1 MTDPTARAEVYR
13 TRDLA
18 GWDVTDREG
27 TKIGDLADLLIGADG
42 RVRFLAVNLGLFRKQ
57 VLIPATAVE
66 WGRTEVLVVTP
77 WTAEEVKALPAYDSG
92 VALTHTVLGEM
103 ALAHPRYY
111 GEEPLDFDDG
121 GEPRILPLREAREFR
136 LPKGAPD
143 VTGWTVFAGDNERV
157 GTVAGMLVDPVALRI
172 RYLAVDLA
180 DDLFHLKE
188 DRHVL
193 IPLEAVELRER
204 GQDVWVKD
212 ITSERIA
219 SLPAYTGG
227 AVKPWLEQATDAAFA
242 GGGAPPALP
251 RGDFVDEPPVERTL
265 GPGDPEP
272 PRRYEETVFDP
283 GPPPLPPTRER
294 DGDEAREVPEA

>member
-27 TKIGDLADLLIGADG
+27 TKIGDLADLLIGSDG
-42 RVRFLAVNLGLFRKQ
+42 TVRFLAVNLGLFRKA

-77 WTAEEVKALPAYDSG
+77 WTADEVKALPAYDS
-92 VALTHTVLGEM
+92 AIPLTDQVLGEM

-111 GEEPLDFDDG
+111 GEQPLDFDDG
-121 GEPRILPLREAREFR
+121 GEPRVLPLREAREFR
-136 LPKGAPD
+136 LPKGSPD
-143 VTGWTVFAGDNERV
+143 VTGWNVFAGDNERV
-157 GTVAGMLVDPVALRI
+157 GTVAGMLVDPVELKI

-193 IPLEAVELRER
+193 IPLESVELRER
-204 GQDVWVKD
+204 GQDVWVRD
-212 ITSERIA
+212 ISSARIA
-219 SLPAYTGG
+219 ALPAYAGG
-227 AVKPWLEQATDAAFA
+227 AVKPWLERATDAAFGLGA
-242 GGGAPPALP
+242 GGALP
-251 RGDFVDEPPVERTL
+251 ASEPPRGEL
-265 GPGDPEP
+265 PPPEP
-272 PRRYEETVFDP
+272 PREPGDSVYDP
-283 GPPPLPPTRER
+283 GPPPLP
-294 DGDEAREVPEA
+294 